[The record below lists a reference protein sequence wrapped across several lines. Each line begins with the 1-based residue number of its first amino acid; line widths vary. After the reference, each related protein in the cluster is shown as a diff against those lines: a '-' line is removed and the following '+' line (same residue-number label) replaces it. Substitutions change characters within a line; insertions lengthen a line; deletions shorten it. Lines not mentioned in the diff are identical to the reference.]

1 MFVHTNQTDTA
12 KSFRNIVRSDGDG
25 RAKGRGQ
32 ERRGTENA
40 RRWTRAMEAPFEV
53 PSRVYREIF

>member
-25 RAKGRGQ
+25 RAKAGGQ
-32 ERRGTENA
+32 ERRPVKSA

-53 PSRVYREIF
+53 PSRVYRRIF

>member
-1 MFVHTNQTDTA
+1 MSAHPNQTNDVMT
-12 KSFRNIVRSDGDG
+12 SRHITVPDGGG
-25 RAKGRGQ
+25 RAKGRR
-32 ERRGTENA
+32 ERREPVRRA